1 MILRIIQV
9 KGMLMV
15 LTFIKIFAII
25 ICNLPR
31 DDHNDHNFP
40 GCLYF
45 NGPPGLSGPP
55 SPPQLPGVRSTRSKV
70 AEIEPLPL
78 FWNSSSLNLLKTV
91 TIVLM
96 SIITIILIIEY
107 NHEHNH
113 HHLQRMYSYIE
124 VVSLTPHL
132 SKREANLES
141 HSAQNYIYERHNIAQ
156 YVQWTVY
163 SAQNYI

>member
-1 MILRIIQV
+1 M
-9 KGMLMV
+9 M
-15 LTFIKIFAII
+15 IFAII

-31 DDHNDHNFP
+31 DDHNFP

-45 NGPPGLSGPP
+45 NGPPGRLGPPGLSG
-55 SPPQLPGVRSTRSKV
+55 PPQLPGVRSTRSKV

-132 SKREANLES
+132 LKREANLES
-141 HSAQNYIYERHNIAQ
+141 HSAQNNIYMRDI
-156 YVQWTVY
+156 TLP
-163 SAQNYI
+163 SM

>member
-1 MILRIIQV
+1 MILRIIQRDAD
-9 KGMLMV
+9 G

-45 NGPPGLSGPP
+45 NGP
-55 SPPQLPGVRSTRSKV
+55 
-70 AEIEPLPL
+70 L
-78 FWNSSSLNLLKTV
+78 FWNSSNLNLLKTV

-113 HHLQRMYSYIE
+113 HHLQRLYSYIE

-132 SKREANLES
+132 LKREANLES
-141 HSAQNYIYERHNIAQ
+141 HSAQNYIYMRDI
-156 YVQWTVY
+156 TLPSMY
-163 SAQNYI
+163 SGQCTLPRTTYSIYKTLPSTHFLS

>member
-1 MILRIIQV
+1 
-9 KGMLMV
+9 MV
-15 LTFIKIFAII
+15 LLFMMIFAII

-45 NGPPGLSGPP
+45 NGP
-55 SPPQLPGVRSTRSKV
+55 
-70 AEIEPLPL
+70 L
-78 FWNSSSLNLLKTV
+78 FWNSSNLNLLKTV

-113 HHLQRMYSYIE
+113 HHLQRMNSYIE

-132 SKREANLES
+132 LKREANLES

-163 SAQNYI
+163 SAQNYIYIAYTALYTLFVLREVVT